1 MNSMREIIG
10 IMMVASLATLA
21 LFGIPTVIEIVLHR
35 RAKKKNQQEAER
47 VAKESLK
54 NTGTILRFRE
64 KTDSGRVA
72 INGKPKYARVL
83 IRRRNN
89 QK

>member
-1 MNSMREIIG
+1 MDSMKEIIG

-21 LFGIPTVIEIVLHR
+21 LFGIPTAIEIYLHR

-54 NTGTILRFRE
+54 
-64 KTDSGRVA
+64 
-72 INGKPKYARVL
+72 KYGNHFEVPRKD
-83 IRRRNN
+83 R
-89 QK
+89 

>member
-21 LFGIPTVIEIVLHR
+21 LFGIPTAIEIHLHR

-47 VAKESLK
+47 VARESLK
-54 NTGTILRFRE
+54 
-64 KTDSGRVA
+64 
-72 INGKPKYARVL
+72 KYGNHFEVPRKD
-83 IRRRNN
+83 R
-89 QK
+89 

>member
-1 MNSMREIIG
+1 MDSMKETVV

-47 VAKESLK
+47 VAKVSLK
-54 NTGTILRFRE
+54 
-64 KTDSGRVA
+64 
-72 INGKPKYARVL
+72 KYGNHFTVPR
-83 IRRRNN
+83 
-89 QK
+89 KDK

>member
-21 LFGIPTVIEIVLHR
+21 LFGIPTAIEIHLHR
-35 RAKKKNQQEAER
+35 RGKKKNQQEAER

-54 NTGTILRFRE
+54 
-64 KTDSGRVA
+64 
-72 INGKPKYARVL
+72 KYGNHFEVPRKD
-83 IRRRNN
+83 R
-89 QK
+89 

>member
-1 MNSMREIIG
+1 
-10 IMMVASLATLA
+10 MVASLATLA

-54 NTGTILRFRE
+54 
-64 KTDSGRVA
+64 
-72 INGKPKYARVL
+72 KYGNHFEVPRKD
-83 IRRRNN
+83 R
-89 QK
+89 

>member
-21 LFGIPTVIEIVLHR
+21 LFGIPTAIEIHLHR

-54 NTGTILRFRE
+54 KYGEFIYDDE
-64 KTDSGRVA
+64 KQAVVSFNMGGITNEKA
-72 INGKPKYARVL
+72 
-83 IRRRNN
+83 
-89 QK
+89 